1 MNNLKQLLD
10 RGLNNFQ
17 KNKLDDAKL
26 IFEDVLK
33 IDKKNFDALQGLGI
47 IEAQKKNY
55 LDASNFFYEAIKF
68 KPNDFNINC
77 NLGNSLVELGK
88 FEDSIFYYDI
98 ALKINGQHSPTWCFK
113 GIALKNLQRYE
124 EAEDCLQKSIE
135 LDHNYEKSYF
145 HLGSLYRTLRKY
157 QNGLE
162 IFHKALKVFKSPLI
176 LEVIYTNLSNLHLDI
191 NDSQFGEDYS
201 LVDKYSKMALLI
213 NSKNYIA
220 LNNLAM
226 SNLFKKKYELASEQ
240 LENVVKINNQF
251 APAHRN
257 LGTLHNH
264 LGNHNQA
271 EIYLK
276 NSLSLDP
283 TDVSKNFLLSEVLLA
298 QNKFS
303 EAWFY
308 YEYRWIDVGG
318 VEPKVKP
325 NFTKPVWNS
334 SKGYKTRLA
343 IWAEQGLG
351 DMILFSSIL
360 PELVKKFDKIYLLI
374 DKRLCQILN
383 ESIPGINAIDFS
395 KPITEDFF
403 DYQLPLCSLG
413 LHFRNDVDSFNVQK
427 PLLKVIDKKQFNK
440 KKKFRCGISW
450 QSKGGLKSD
459 KKNIGIEALQEIFK
473 INDIEFFDIQYT
485 KDNQDTIRFK
495 EDNKIDFE
503 KPKDLDIFNDIYGL
517 FNFIDSCD
525 FIIST
530 SNTNAH
536 LAASLGKPTFLLLPK
551 EYGRLWYW
559 DNDENGKNL
568 WYPTI
573 KKFNQIKQGDWTHP
587 IRELSNFLEK
597 NYKSD

>member
-1 MNNLKQLLD
+1 MNNIKQLLD

-17 KNKLDDAKL
+17 KNKLEDAKL

-33 IDKKNFDALQGLGI
+33 IDKYNFDALQALGI
-47 IEAQKKNY
+47 IEAQKKNH
-55 LDASNFFYEAIKF
+55 LDANNFFYEAIKF

-77 NLGNSLVELGK
+77 NLGASLLELGK
-88 FEDSIFYYDI
+88 FEDSIYYYDI

-113 GIALKNLQRYE
+113 GIALKNIQRYQ
-124 EAEDCLQKSIE
+124 EAEDCFKKSIE
-135 LDHNYEKSYF
+135 LDHTFEKSYF
-145 HLGSLYRTLRKY
+145 YLGSLYRTIKKY
-157 QNGLE
+157 QSGLD
-162 IFHKALKVFKSPLI
+162 IFHKSLNVFKSPPT
-176 LEVIYTNLSNLHLDI
+176 LEVIYTNLSNLYLDLKD
-191 NDSQFGEDYS
+191 NKFGEDYS
-201 LVDKYSKMALLI
+201 LVAEYSKKALSI

-226 SNLFKKKYELASEQ
+226 SNLFEKKYKLASEQ
-240 LENVVKINNQF
+240 LENVVKINPQF

-271 EIYLK
+271 EKSLK
-276 NSLSLDP
+276 YSLSIDP
-283 TDVSKNFLLSEVLLA
+283 NDVSKNFLLSEVLLA

-318 VEPKVKP
+318 AETKVKP
-325 NFTKPVWNS
+325 KFTKPMWTPS
-334 SKGYKTRLA
+334 IGYKIRLV

-360 PELVKKFDKIYLLI
+360 PELLKKFDKLYLLI
-374 DKRLCQILN
+374 DHRLCQILN

-413 LHFRNDVDSFNVQK
+413 LHFRNNLNSFNSQK
-427 PLLKVIDKKQFNK
+427 PLLNIIKKNHHNK
-440 KKKFRCGISW
+440 KKKFRCGVSW

-473 INDIEFFDIQYT
+473 IKDIEFFDIQYT
-485 KDNQDTIRFK
+485 KDNHDTLKFK
-495 EDNKIDFE
+495 KDNKIDFQ
-503 KPKDLDIFNDIYGL
+503 KPKDLDVFNDIYGL
-517 FNFIDSCD
+517 INFIDSCD
-525 FIIST
+525 FVIST

-536 LAASLGKPTFLLLPK
+536 LSASLGKPTYMLLPK

-559 DNDENGKNL
+559 DNDVNGKNL
-568 WYPTI
+568 WYPSI
-573 KKFNQIKQGDWTHP
+573 VKFNQIKQNDWTHP
-587 IRELSNFLEK
+587 VSELINFIQKHYLT
-597 NYKSD
+597 

>member
-1 MNNLKQLLD
+1 MNNLKQLLNK
-10 RGLNNFQ
+10 GLNNFQ
-17 KNKLDDAKL
+17 KNKLEDAKL

-33 IDKKNFDALQGLGI
+33 IDQHNFDALQALGI
-47 IEAQKKNY
+47 IEAQKKNHPG
-55 LDASNFFYEAIKF
+55 ACNFFYVAIKL
-68 KPNDFNINC
+68 KPDDFHINS
-77 NLGNSLVELGK
+77 NLGNSLLELGK
-88 FEDSIFYYDI
+88 FEESIFYYDI
-98 ALKINGQHSPTWCFK
+98 ALKINGQHFPTWCFK

-124 EAEDCLQKSIE
+124 EAEDCLKKSIE
-135 LDHNYEKSYF
+135 LDRHYEKSYF

-157 QNGLE
+157 QSGLE
-162 IFHKALKVFKSPLI
+162 IFHKALKVFKSPPI
-176 LEVIYTNLSNLHLDI
+176 LEVIYTNLSNLYLDI
-191 NDSQFGEDYS
+191 KDSKFGEDYS
-201 LVDKYSKMALLI
+201 LVEKYSKMALLI
-213 NSKNYIA
+213 NPKNYIA

-226 SNLFKKKYELASEQ
+226 SNFFEKRPELASDQ
-240 LENVVKINNQF
+240 LENVVKINPQF

-257 LGTLHNH
+257 LGILHNH
-264 LGNHNQA
+264 LGNYYQA
-271 EIYLK
+271 EKYLK
-276 NSLSLDP
+276 SSLSVDP
-283 TDVSKNFLLSEVLLA
+283 NDVSKNFLLSEVLLM

-325 NFTKPVWNS
+325 NFTKPMWDPL
-334 SKGYKTRLA
+334 KGYKTRLV

-383 ESIPGINAIDFS
+383 ESIPGVNAIDFS

-413 LHFRNDVDSFNVQK
+413 LHFRNDLNSFNVQK
-427 PLLKVIDKKQFNK
+427 PLLKIIEKKHFNK
-440 KKKFRCGISW
+440 NKKFRCGVSW

-459 KKNIGIEALQEIFK
+459 KKNIGIEALQEILK
-473 INDIEFFDIQYT
+473 LNNIEFFDIQYT
-485 KDNQDTIRFK
+485 KDNQDTLKFK
-495 EDNKIDFE
+495 EYNKIDFE
-503 KPKDLDIFNDIYGL
+503 KPKDLDVFNDIYGL
-517 FNFIDSCD
+517 INFMDSCD

-536 LAASLGKPTFLLLPK
+536 LAASLGKPTYLLLPK

-573 KKFNQIKQGDWTHP
+573 RKFNQIKQGDWAHP
-587 IRELSNFLEK
+587 VNELLNFLQK
-597 NYKSD
+597 NYL